1 MEIHYPLILDGSTGT
16 QLQKRGFEGGMSSES
31 WSMLHPEVVKA
42 FQKEYIEAG
51 SQVLYSPTFGANRVK
66 MEENRVYNQ
75 VFEYNKT
82 LASISKEVA
91 GESAYVAGDIS
102 PTGKFIAPL
111 GDVTFEELVDI
122 YKEQVQG
129 LEAAG
134 VDMYIIE
141 TMMTVPEARAAVLA
155 VKSLTDKPV
164 YVSFSV
170 DENGNTLN
178 GSDIEAILVIMQGM
192 GVDAFGLN
200 CSVGPVEMLERIQ
213 RLTDYAEI
221 PLIAKANAGIPE
233 VIDGK
238 TVYKTPPEEFAR
250 CVPGLAKRGVQI
262 FGGCCGTMTEHVK
275 AIADA
280 AKEQEMISPRPKYL
294 DMLQLATEKKVFLL
308 PPDTPTGKAVPC
320 DEDLL
325 DRIEEAE
332 ESDDAFFT
340 VEIKSRD
347 EIDDFI
353 DAQYAITKPLCIR
366 CNDRHALELA
376 LRRYQ
381 GRTAYD
387 GDLPEEILRPLSEK
401 YGLVY

>member
-16 QLQKRGFEGGMSSES
+16 QLQKRGFEGGMASEA

-42 FQKEYIEAG
+42 FQNEYLDAG

-66 MEENRVYNQ
+66 LEENRIYNR
-75 VFEYNKT
+75 VEEYNYT

-91 GESAYVAGDIS
+91 KDRAYVAGDIS

-122 YKEQVQG
+122 YTEQARR
-129 LEAAG
+129 LEKAG
-134 VDMYIIE
+134 VDLFIIE

-155 VKSLTDKPV
+155 VKSVSDKPV

-178 GSDIEAILVIMQGM
+178 GSDIEAIIVIMQGM

-200 CSVGPVEMLERIQ
+200 CSVGPKEMLDAIR
-213 RLTDYAEI
+213 RLTDYAEV
-221 PLIAKANAGIPE
+221 PLIAKANAGIPQL
-233 VIDGK
+233 VDGK
-238 TVYKTPPEEFAR
+238 TIYPTPPEDFAR
-250 CVPGLAKRGVQI
+250 CVPGFAAAGVQI
-262 FGGCCGTMTEHVK
+262 FGGCCGTMAEHVK

-280 AKEQEMISPRPKYL
+280 ARQQTMVPPRPKYSDL
-294 DMLQLATEKKVFLL
+294 LQLATEKKVFLL
-308 PPDTPTGKAVPC
+308 KPDVAPGTVYPC
-320 DEDLL
+320 NEDLL
-325 DRIEEAE
+325 DAIDEAE
-332 ESDDAFFT
+332 ESDDVLFT
-340 VEIKSRD
+340 VEMKSAD

-366 CNDRHALELA
+366 CNDARVLELA

-381 GRTAYD
+381 GRALYD
-387 GDLPEEILRPLSEK
+387 GDLPDEALEPLAKK